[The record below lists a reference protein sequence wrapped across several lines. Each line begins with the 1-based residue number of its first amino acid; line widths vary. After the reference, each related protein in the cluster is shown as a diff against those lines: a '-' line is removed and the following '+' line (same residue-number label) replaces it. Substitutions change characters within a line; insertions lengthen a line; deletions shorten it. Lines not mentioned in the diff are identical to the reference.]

1 MENEQEK
8 ELPSFVKKEF
18 EKFLKCGLLEYRKN
32 KGAFLLNGEVSNG
45 SEQFGINGN
54 NEKMVRE

>member
-1 MENEQEK
+1 MSYC
-8 ELPSFVKKEF
+8 LFKK
-18 EKFLKCGLLEYRKN
+18 CRIEYRKN

-45 SEQFGINGN
+45 FEQFGINGN